1 MIKHTDFQDEMGF
14 PSQTP
19 INSQNDHVSFKG
31 QKKDVP
37 DKNLSH
43 QTNRERLKVMVS
55 AAFACLGVAKP
66 LFINKKGLEV
76 NAENYCKH
84 LKKSY
89 ILWKD
94 LIFIPDDVP
103 LHTSNLVPDF
113 LKKTISR
120 RYNKID
126 HSPPKLPDSNPL
138 NNYFWNKLKTTVYE
152 DKVNPLSENEGKFIL
167 QNKIGLEGTH
177 HKH

>member
-1 MIKHTDFQDEMGF
+1 
-14 PSQTP
+14 
-19 INSQNDHVSFKG
+19 
-31 QKKDVP
+31 
-37 DKNLSH
+37 
-43 QTNRERLKVMVS
+43 MVS

-138 NNYFWNKLKTTVYE
+138 KNYFCNKLKTTVYE
-152 DKVNPLSENEGKFIL
+152 DRVNPLSENEGKFIL